1 MNWNYEDLYLK
12 AKVYI
17 DRANENEHSSSQF
30 PFWSALALELLA
42 RASLAKIHPV
52 LNADPKELNNIL
64 HALGYDTTGSPR
76 SIPVH
81 AVYLRLEKVLP
92 NYGREHRAL
101 CDYMAVLRNEEI
113 HTGGVP
119 FEDLKESSWLPRF
132 YEVCKILCT
141 HLGYQLDAFL
151 GAELAES
158 ADELIKTLNQEIL
171 SKVKN
176 KIQKHATEF
185 RTNSQEEQERNELR
199 ETLARTQLL
208 GITKSLTD
216 AIAQQCP
223 ACESDGIMR
232 GNLIREL
239 QPKYVDEALYVDEE
253 YLAAEFECLVCGL
266 SLSSLE
272 EIIHG
277 DLEPRFS
284 KTREADLHELFQLE
298 SYDDYMNM

>member
-1 MNWNYEDLYLK
+1 MNWNSEDLYLK
-12 AKVYI
+12 AKLYI
-17 DRANENEHSSSQF
+17 DRANENEHSSNQF
-30 PFWSALALELLA
+30 PLWSALALELLA

-52 LNADPKELNNIL
+52 LNADPKEVNNIL
-64 HALGYDTTGSPR
+64 YALGYDTTGSPR

-92 NYGREHRAL
+92 DFGKVHRDL
-101 CDYMAVLRNEEI
+101 CNYMAVLRNEEI

-141 HLGYQLDAFL
+141 HLGYPLEVFL
-151 GAELAES
+151 GLELAES

-176 KIQKHATEF
+176 KIQKHANEF
-185 RTNSQEEQERNELR
+185 HTNSLEQERNELSK
-199 ETLARTQLL
+199 TFARTQLL
-208 GITKSLTD
+208 GVTKSHAD
-216 AIAQQCP
+216 AIEQQCP
-223 ACESDGIMR
+223 ACKNQGIIR
-232 GNLIREL
+232 GNLLREL
-239 QPKYVDEALYVDEE
+239 QPRYVDEALYIDEE
-253 YLAAEFECLVCGL
+253 YLAAEFECFVCGL

-272 EIIHG
+272 EIIHA
-277 DLEPRFS
+277 DLEPRFG
-284 KTREADLHELFQLE
+284 KTREADLHEFFQLE